1 MADKESK
8 RQIPLRVSASLYE
21 ALAAWAE
28 DDFRSLNGQIEYL
41 LTECV
46 RRRRG
51 MKIAKSAE
59 ENAREGLSSESP
71 SPRPLFK
78 DL

>member
-51 MKIAKSAE
+51 TKNARE
-59 ENAREGLSSESP
+59 DAREGLSEESP

-78 DL
+78 DI